1 MSGKGRSTRKELTMK
16 ATATVLWEDV
26 ATEERLNGRSVFS
39 NAREIITP
47 AFELAP
53 PLFANKRLKMDG
65 LDLLALLP
73 ADSIPVAFLDPQYR
87 GVLDRLAYGN
97 EGVTRGRRRAAL
109 QQMTEGTI
117 AKFVIGINRVL
128 SPSGHLFLWMDKFH
142 LCQGFTDWLDET
154 RLDVV
159 DMVVWDKERMG
170 MGYRTRRQSEFCVVL
185 QKQPRRAKGV
195 WKTHNIRD
203 VNWEKVDTS
212 AHPHAKPVKLQ
223 MELIK
228 AVSNIGDYVVDPA
241 AGSFSVMESANQA
254 ERNFIGCDIVG

>member
-1 MSGKGRSTRKELTMK
+1 MS
-16 ATATVLWEDV
+16 A
-26 ATEERLNGRSVFS
+26 VFS
-39 NAREIITP
+39 SERELVAP
-47 AFELAP
+47 ELALP
-53 PLFANKRLKMDG
+53 PQLVPNTRLQMDG
-65 LDLLALLP
+65 LHFLSLLP
-73 ADSIPVAFLDPQYR
+73 AEGMPVAFFDPQYR
-87 GVLDRLAYGN
+87 GVLDKLGYGN

-117 AKFVIGINRVL
+117 AKFIKGINRVL

-142 LCQGFTDWLDET
+142 LCQGFTHWLDRT
-154 RLDVV
+154 RLEVV
-159 DMVVWDKERMG
+159 DMIVWDKERMG

-223 MELIK
+223 TELIK
-228 AVSNIGDYVVDPA
+228 AVSNIGEYVVDPA

-254 ERNFIGCDIVG
+254 ERNFIGCDIVS

>member
-1 MSGKGRSTRKELTMK
+1 MK
-16 ATATVLWEDV
+16 ATALWEDV
-26 ATEERLNGRSVFS
+26 ATKERLNGKSVFS
-39 NAREIITP
+39 NVRDIITP

-53 PLFANKRLKMDG
+53 TLVANKRLKMDG

-87 GVLDRLAYGN
+87 GVLDKLAYGN
-97 EGVTRGRRRAAL
+97 EGMKRGKRRSDL
-109 QQMTEGTI
+109 QQMTEETI
-117 AKFVIGINRVL
+117 ASFAHGIDRVL
-128 SPSGHLFLWMDKFH
+128 TPSGHLFLWMDKFH
-142 LCQGFTDWLDET
+142 LCQGFTQWLAGT

-159 DMVVWDKERMG
+159 DMIVWDKERMG

-195 WKTHNIRD
+195 WKTHDIRD

-254 ERNFIGCDIVG
+254 ERNFIGCDLEG